1 MPALRDL
8 ALMIQSRYPF
18 IAVDTSEED
27 RETFFVDLPNAE
39 ERREIFAIHLRKR
52 KRDPRLFDL
61 ALHSLL
67 ARRGVGRSRG
77 NVCRRWLATAAPQR

>member
-39 ERREIFAIHLRKR
+39 ERRENFAIHLR

-61 ALHSLL
+61 ALHHLL

-77 NVCRRWLATAAPQR
+77 NVCRRWLATAALRR